1 MKVTTLV
8 DKFIKYVTICLFF
21 SVVEIDGQIVPAAAA
36 AAADPPPAECVDI
49 FGEHVPG
56 GPKIYAIRA
65 PPPNAAR
72 HIREQP
78 RTVGIIFN
86 WNQTIGYRR
95 AGDNARS
102 FTHRRGVQGTY
113 GSLPAAYRAAQAFLA
128 EPSVPEGDLNPRPV
142 FDGSIMS
149 IPSYSVAYFWYSV
162 SNMGMSAKAVFACL
176 TLSIFVFVSYTTI
189 LMLEEELGCTR
200 SGNSKFSAMFNGVN
214 PVCQN
219 LTDLK
224 NHVQKNSTE
233 YINLFFTQMKIGFV
247 LLARYIIDEMFQ

>member
-1 MKVTTLV
+1 MKYFNII
-8 DKFIKYVTICLFF
+8 DKFVKYFTLCLFF
-21 SVVEIDGQIVPAAAA
+21 SVVEIDGQLVQAAAA
-36 AAADPPPAECVDI
+36 AEHVFVDAM
-49 FGEHVPG
+49 GETVPG

-65 PPPNAAR
+65 PPPNAPR

-95 AGDNARS
+95 ANDNARS
-102 FTHRRGVQGTY
+102 FVHRRGVQGSY
-113 GSLPAAYRAAQAFLA
+113 GSLQAAYRAAQAFLA
-128 EPSVPEGDLNPRPV
+128 EPSVPEGDLDPRPV
-142 FDGSIMS
+142 FDGYILS
-149 IPSYSVAYFWYSV
+149 IPSYTLAYFWYSV

-176 TLSIFVFVSYTTI
+176 TLSTFMFVSYTTV

-200 SGNSKFSAMFNGVN
+200 TGNTKFLAAFNGVN

-233 YINLFFTQMKIGFV
+233 YINLFFTQLKIGFV
-247 LLARYIIDEMFQ
+247 LLARYIIDEMFR

>member
-1 MKVTTLV
+1 MKLV
-8 DKFIKYVTICLFF
+8 DKFVKLFTACFF
-21 SVVEIDGQIVPAAAA
+21 SAVVEINGQIVHAAAV
-36 AAADPPPAECVDI
+36 DPPPAEFVDI

-56 GPKIYAIRA
+56 GHRIYAIRA

-72 HIREQP
+72 FIRDQP
-78 RTVGIIFN
+78 RTVGIVFN

-102 FTHRRGVQGTY
+102 FVHRRGVQGSY
-113 GSLPAAYRAAQAFLA
+113 GSLAAAYRAAQAFMT
-128 EPSVPEGDLNPRPV
+128 EPSVPEGDLDPRPV
-142 FDGSIMS
+142 FDGAIFS
-149 IPSYSVAYFWYSV
+149 IPSYIIAYFWYSV

-176 TLSIFVFVSYTTI
+176 TLSTFVFVSYTTV

-200 SGNSKFSAMFNGVN
+200 TGNTKFLAAFNGVN

-233 YINLFFTQMKIGFV
+233 YINIFFSQLKIGFV
-247 LLARYIIDEMFQ
+247 LLARYIIDEMFR